1 MVDRDPHA
9 AAPVARRA
17 RLLTS
22 AYFFVYSVF
31 AASLA
36 AAIGGA
42 VYLLGRLI
50 D

>member
-1 MVDRDPHA
+1 MVDRDPRA
-9 AAPVARRA
+9 RRARRRRA

-42 VYLLGRLI
+42 VYLLGHLI